1 VNHDWTVFGVDH
13 ADLEQTSGGIGTDE
27 HREPV
32 IEVLDKDRIVNACMM
47 SSSWMPCL
55 RALGATN
62 GASTPTS

>member
-1 VNHDWTVFGVDH
+1 MNDDWTVAGVDH
-13 ADLEQTSGGIGTDE
+13 ADLEQTGGGIRTDE

-32 IEVLDKDRIVNACMM
+32 IEVLDKIGLLNACMM